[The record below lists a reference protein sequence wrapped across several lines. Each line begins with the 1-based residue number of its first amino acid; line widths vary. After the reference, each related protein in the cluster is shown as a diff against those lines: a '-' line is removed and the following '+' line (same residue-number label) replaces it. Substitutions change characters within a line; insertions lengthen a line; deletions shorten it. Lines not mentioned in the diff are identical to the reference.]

1 MNQKFIKNNNSWL
14 LIIIIVLMLLSF
26 AIITHFYFK
35 KVKKRNEQKISRRR
49 PSYLLNKPK
58 IIDEKEKT
66 YNPKFIINIANE
78 NITAKLLQ
86 SGAIFYIYD
95 SLGKY
100 SSSIISNHKYKNIS
114 SLVCNLDLTQLNK
127 YNFINTSLYLINYYN
142 SSKIT
147 ILDSIGTS
155 VFKSSSNFKN
165 EMDSNQNNSIL
176 NNSINTQQHPFTI
189 KMQIEYSNPATI
201 KIQILQ
207 NDEISE
213 IYRENVNYDD
223 LVDFMKNGY
232 HLVFSIGQEYIP
244 NKSKFQ
250 MKRDFIT
257 CEINNVKIRGRE
269 IK

>member
-1 MNQKFIKNNNSWL
+1 MNQKILKNNNSYL
-14 LIIIIVLMLLSF
+14 LIIIIVLMLLSL

-35 KVKKRNEQKISRRR
+35 KIKKRNEKKISRRR

-58 IIDEKEKT
+58 IIDENERT
-66 YNPKFIINIANE
+66 YNPKFIINIENE

-86 SGAIFYIYD
+86 SGVIFYIND
-95 SLGKY
+95 GVGKY
-100 SSSIISNHKYKNIS
+100 SSSIISKHKYKNIS
-114 SLVCNLDLTQLNK
+114 SLVCNLNLTQLNK

-165 EMDSNQNNSIL
+165 EMDTNQNNSIL
-176 NNSINTQQHPFTI
+176 NNSINTQQDPFTL
-189 KMQIEYSNPATI
+189 KMQIEYSNPAII

-213 IYRENVNYDD
+213 IYRE
-223 LVDFMKNGY
+223 LVDYDRLVNFMKNGY
-232 HLVFSIGQEYIP
+232 NIVFSIGQEYIP

-250 MKRDFIT
+250 MKHNFIT
-257 CEINNVKIRGRE
+257 CGISNVKIRGRE